1 MPVSTAMVMD
11 RPSRLYTDYNW
22 IVLTLLA
29 LMAWAPLTYPGFVQ
43 THSGYLPVYHAAD
56 MARAAEPW
64 GWTPHIGQAFDPWRS
79 DGRVPFLLAALAIHV
94 GMSGAAAV
102 RLAFVCGLALGSWG
116 MYAWA
121 RRFLSPPA
129 ALLAAVAYTFL
140 PWVLATAY
148 VRGAL
153 GEVWIYGLAPWV
165 LWGASRASARA
176 AWITTAATAALLLW
190 SQAGLAIYALI
201 VIGLMQ
207 LSADRGRPTLA
218 ALSALAAG
226 AAVGMIGLIPWLRQ
240 AAAGANPDF
249 DQHFLYLYQLLLP
262 AWGNGASRPGWQDE
276 MAFQPGALALGLALL
291 ALLGSRPA
299 VDQPPASRGAF
310 RFALLATGVLAALTL
325 GWSAPLWQLS
335 GASRLLNYPWQLL
348 TIVGP
353 WVSLAAGAA
362 SDRLPLLRAWS
373 RAGILTGLVV
383 VASYPYLDVKFA
395 PPPPAP
401 QPVAIFGE
409 NQIVLVDAR
418 VEGEM
423 RASGTLTVTL
433 TWQAL
438 RPSDLDYTVF
448 IHAVDDQGQ
457 IVAQR
462 DKQPQDDQRPTNT
475 WREGEIIIDRHPLAL
490 PTTGAAP
497 VAIHLGFYD
506 WRTGQRLRVG
516 ESDFVR
522 LDLHAP

>member
-1 MPVSTAMVMD
+1 MPISTALVMD
-11 RPSRLYTDYNW
+11 RPSRLYADYNW
-22 IVLTLLA
+22 IILTLLA
-29 LMAWAPLTYPGFVQ
+29 LIVWAPLTYPGFVQ
-43 THSGYLPVYHAAD
+43 THSGYLPIYHAEDA
-56 MARAAEPW
+56 ARAADPW

-79 DGRVPFLLAALAIHV
+79 DGRVPFLLAALAIRA

-102 RLAFVCGLALGSWG
+102 RLAFACGLALGSWG

-121 RRFLSPPA
+121 RRFLSPSA
-129 ALLAAVAYTFL
+129 ALLAAVVYTFL
-140 PWVLATAY
+140 PWALATVY
-148 VRGAL
+148 LRGAL
-153 GEVWIYGLAPWV
+153 GEVWVYGLAPWA

-176 AWITTAATAALLLW
+176 TWIATAIAAALLLW
-190 SQAGLAIYALI
+190 SQAGLAICAL
-201 VIGLMQ
+201 VVVSLMQ
-207 LSADRGRPTLA
+207 LSVNRGRPALI

-226 AAVGMIGLIPWLRQ
+226 AAIGMVGLIPWLRQ

-249 DQHFLYLYQLLLP
+249 GQHFLYLYQLLLP

-276 MAFQPGALALGLALL
+276 MAFQLGALALGLALL
-291 ALLGSRPA
+291 ALIVGRPA
-299 VDQPPASRGAF
+299 ADQPPASRPVF
-310 RFALLATGVLAALTL
+310 RFALLATGALAALTFS
-325 GWSAPLWQLS
+325 WAAPLWQLS
-335 GASRLLNYPWQLL
+335 GASRLLSYPWQLL
-348 TIVGP
+348 TLAAP

-362 SDRLPLLRAWS
+362 SDRLPPLRAWP
-373 RAGILTGLVV
+373 RASVLVGLVI
-383 VASYPYLDVKFA
+383 VASYPYLDVKFT

-401 QPVAIFGE
+401 QPVAILGE
-409 NQIVLVDAR
+409 NQIALVDAR

-423 RASGTLTVTL
+423 RASGALTVTL

-438 RPSDLDYTVF
+438 RPIDLDYTVF

-462 DKQPQDDQRPTNT
+462 DKQPQDDQHPTNT
-475 WREGEIIIDRHPLAL
+475 WREGEIIIDPHPLAL
-490 PTTGAAP
+490 PATGAAP
-497 VAIHLGFYD
+497 VAIHLGLYD